1 MRAIFISYRRDDAAG
16 EAGRLFDDLTAQ
28 FGPDKVF
35 MDVAGIE
42 PGHDF
47 RKVIDQNVAS
57 CGVLLAMIG
66 KGWVDAK
73 DDAGR
78 RRLDDPLDFV
88 RLETASA
95 LKRDIPVIPVLVR
108 GGRMPR
114 AEQLPEDLTD
124 LAYRNGVELTHT
136 RWRSDVEL
144 LIKALRS
151 HVGNAEKE
159 SGGVNQAAVAVPETS
174 RRSPFWGRAL
184 IGIAVA
190 IVVASA
196 VWYQYFFN
204 VFAISRVDT
213 TEPFV
218 ANGKLYDVIVE
229 FKARNNPV
237 QNVEVHFVRGDTTWK
252 TNSWTAKVSTD
263 ENNLG
268 RVSVGAMS
276 YRSTKPASATF
287 LYVLIAADGKRSQ
300 PYEKT
305 FKIAP
310 GSFRLPSIT
319 TIIVPNAIHVG
330 QTFSFNLAYNAPDAD
345 IVQIQ
350 RRVLE
355 SSIEWPQEQT
365 TLNVSGAV
373 GHRSGSVSSAFPA
386 SQAPYKATAEFV
398 LVDAQGNRSEPRRM
412 SFEVLP
418 ATATAQTADRMRNNP
433 QIGYRDANS
442 NVFCANCATVIGVRE
457 VAQEGEAT
465 VAGAIA
471 GGLLGGV
478 LRDQVGH
485 GRGNDAAT
493 AAVAGA
499 LTGHHAKSY
508 EITVRYND
516 GHAEVIR
523 QSTAPQWR
531 NGDRVQ
537 IVNGVL
543 RYAP

>member
-16 EAGRLFDDLTAQ
+16 EAGRLFDDLTAK

-35 MDVAGIE
+35 MDVVGIE

-88 RLETASA
+88 RLETATA
-95 LKRDIPVIPVLVR
+95 LKRDILVIPVLVR

-114 AEQLPEDLTD
+114 AEQLPEELTD
-124 LAYRNGVELTHT
+124 LAYRNGVELTHA
-136 RWRSDVEL
+136 RWGSDVEL

-159 SGGVNQAAVAVPETS
+159 TSSVSQAASDSVNQAAVAVPETP
-174 RRSPFWGRAL
+174 RRSPFSRRAL
-184 IGIAVA
+184 IGVAVA
-190 IVVASA
+190 IVVAAAA
-196 VWYQYFFN
+196 VWYQY
-204 VFAISRVDT
+204 I
-213 TEPFV
+213 EP
-218 ANGKLYDVIVE
+218 
-229 FKARNNPV
+229 
-237 QNVEVHFVRGDTTWK
+237 
-252 TNSWTAKVSTD
+252 
-263 ENNLG
+263 
-268 RVSVGAMS
+268 
-276 YRSTKPASATF
+276 RSLRP
-287 LYVLIAADGKRSQ
+287 
-300 PYEKT
+300 
-305 FKIAP
+305 
-310 GSFRLPSIT
+310 PSIT

-330 QTFSFNLAYNAPDAD
+330 QTFAFDLAYDAPDAA

-355 SSIEWPQEQT
+355 SSIKWPQEQT
-365 TLNVSGAV
+365 TVNVSNAAGK
-373 GHRSGSVSSAFPA
+373 RSGSISYAFPA

-398 LVDAQGNRSEPRRM
+398 LIDAKGRRSEPRRT

-418 ATATAQTADRMRNNP
+418 ATATAQSADRIRNNR
-433 QIGYRDANS
+433 QVGSADANG

-457 VAQEGEAT
+457 VAPNAEAT
-465 VAGAIA
+465 GTGAIV

-478 LRDQVGH
+478 LGDQVGH
-485 GRGNDAAT
+485 GRSNDAAT
-493 AAVAGA
+493 AAGAVAGA
-499 LTGHHAKSY
+499 LAGHRSKSY

-523 QSTAPQWR
+523 ESTGPRWH
-531 NGDRVQ
+531 NGDRVRV
-537 IVNGVL
+537 VNGAL
-543 RYAP
+543 HYAP